1 MLGRVTQANRT
12 CESLGRDGDILWK
25 TFPLSSKH
33 VYYRPLTGKNPEKYR
48 LSCLFTVK
56 HYAGM
61 AGLRTWPTQNQ
72 DRDRQQQIIG
82 TKTAKRPAETK
93 DPSGGTTGRVKLYG
107 RWGGWALAPNTASLG
122 RDCRSHSD
130 RSRSPDETFKASA
143 DFFGF
148 LMWIFSTQNYCAAR

>member
-33 VYYRPLTGKNPEKYR
+33 VYYRSLTGKNPEKYR
-48 LSCLFTVK
+48 LSRLFTVK

-82 TKTAKRPAETK
+82 TKIGETPRKNERPVRG
-93 DPSGGTTGRVKLYG
+93 DNRTGQAI
-107 RWGGWALAPNTASLG
+107 WALGWMGACAEYSLVG
-122 RDCRSHSD
+122 EGL
-130 RSRSPDETFKASA
+130 P
-143 DFFGF
+143 
-148 LMWIFSTQNYCAAR
+148 LPQ